1 MKKVLSLIC
10 FFSFILSF
18 NTLFAQDIA
27 DAVGADLINYKKRS
41 PVYDYSENNLNNM
54 DTIPDFD
61 NKPNKLMISGTI
73 YQYDGTPAADVI
85 LYVYQPD
92 EDGNFEMKR
101 DSNRKRYV
109 HHSGWIKTDADG
121 KYTLYTF
128 MPGKYKHTKELKQI
142 HRVVKEPGKPEYDLN
157 PFFFNDDP
165 LIPELTLA
173 CRSRMINSM
182 LKLEKKG
189 TMYVATRDIKLPK
202 NVLLDQ

>member
-189 TMYVATRDIKLPK
+189 TMYVANRDIKLPK